1 MVCFCHFRNDDINNI
16 TIRDTTTTTNNNN
29 NNNIFNKNNRINS
42 NSNIGTTSCN
52 SS

>member
-16 TIRDTTTTTNNNN
+16 TIRDTTNN

-42 NSNIGTTSCN
+42 NSNISTTSCN